1 MKRISWKD
9 SAELIGNAAIVASL
23 IFVGLQLKQDRELVN
38 AEVTTAV
45 IGSIP
50 DLVELI
56 NSNPEVWMR
65 GLDGEELSPPNEM
78 AFGWM
83 TRILYHHL
91 RFRRSRIQ
99 VWGGSGKIAIQDY
112 AFYMYQYPGLKRAFD
127 EYSAQI
133 ELRENALGQTSVT
146 SYRILVHSAYE
157 DLIERAPPVP
167 PKDYILF

>member
-1 MKRISWKD
+1 
-9 SAELIGNAAIVASL
+9 
-23 IFVGLQLKQDRELVN
+23 
-38 AEVTTAV
+38 
-45 IGSIP
+45 
-50 DLVELI
+50 
-56 NSNPEVWMR
+56 
-65 GLDGEELSPPNEM
+65 
-78 AFGWM
+78 
-83 TRILYHHL
+83 
-91 RFRRSRIQ
+91 